1 MIYVTKIYMPSKE
14 KFQSY
19 IDGIYESGWLTN
31 NGPLVQELEKKLEEY
46 LGVKNLLCLS
56 SGTDALQFAY
66 RLLES
71 EEQDSE
77 RKEVITTPFSFV
89 STTSAIAA
97 ERFKPV
103 FADINR
109 DSYNIDPS
117 NIERKITDKTC
128 AIAPCHVFGNACE
141 IDKIDEI
148 AQKNNLKV
156 IYDAS
161 HAFDVQYK
169 GKHILN
175 YGDMSVISFH
185 ATKMFHTIEGAAIV
199 IKDDA
204 LYEKAKVMRNYGI
217 DAPDSVAMLGIN
229 SKIHEV
235 GAAMG
240 LCMLEEEDIISEE
253 RKTSHEY
260 YTKQLKDYVQL
271 QKKNKD
277 ASQSYSY
284 FPVVFNNENDMSK
297 VRAAL
302 LKKDIAARQYFK
314 PSLDTLPY
322 VECDEV
328 MKNSRDIAS
337 RILVIPMHSCVE
349 PLVSEIIIDTLQN
362 DDAVH
367 IKRPSKKSAKHNNLK
382 EVATADNIDDV
393 A

>member
-1 MIYVTKIYMPSKE
+1 MIYVTKIYMPDKE
-14 KFQSY
+14 KFKSY

-66 RLLES
+66 RLLE
-71 EEQDSE
+71 EDEG
-77 RKEVITTPFSFV
+77 KEVITTPFSFV

-97 ERFKPV
+97 ERLKPV
-103 FADINR
+103 FADIDP
-109 DSYNIDPS
+109 DSYNINPD
-117 NIERKITDKTC
+117 NIEKLINEKTC

-141 IDKIDEI
+141 IDEIDNI
-148 AQKNNLKV
+148 AKKHKLKV

-169 GKHILN
+169 GKHVLN

-185 ATKMFHTIEGAAIV
+185 ATKMFHTIEGAAII

-204 LYEKAKVMRNYGI
+204 LYEKAKIVRNYGI
-217 DAPDSVAMLGIN
+217 DKPDSVAMLGVN
-229 SKIHEV
+229 SKINEL

-240 LCMLEEEDIISEE
+240 LCMLEEEDIIFDE
-253 RKTSHEY
+253 RKTSHEF
-260 YTKQLKDYVQL
+260 YTEQLNNVVQL
-271 QKKNKD
+271 QKRNID

-284 FPVVFNNENDMSK
+284 FPVVFKNEKDMSA

-302 LKKDIAARQYFK
+302 LEKDIAARQYFK

-322 VECDEV
+322 VECNKV

-337 RILVIPMHSCVE
+337 RILVIPMHSNVE
-349 PLVSEIIIDTLQN
+349 ATVSEIIIETL
-362 DDAVH
+362 
-367 IKRPSKKSAKHNNLK
+367 KKNATNIRRNLK
-382 EVATADNIDDV
+382 APSFQQDQKSIDKNKIAAITDN
-393 A
+393 AA

>member
-1 MIYVTKIYMPSKE
+1 MIYVSKIYMPDKE
-14 KFQSY
+14 KFKSY

-31 NGPLVQELEKKLEEY
+31 NGPLVQELEKKLESY

-66 RLLES
+66 RLLE
-71 EEQDSE
+71 EDAE
-77 RKEVITTPFSFV
+77 KEVITTPFSFV
-89 STTSAIAA
+89 STTSAIVA
-97 ERFKPV
+97 EKLKPI
-103 FADINR
+103 FADINPK
-109 DSYNIDPS
+109 SYNIDPD
-117 NIERKITDKTC
+117 NIEGLINENTC

-141 IDKIDEI
+141 IDKIDQI
-148 AQKNNLKV
+148 AKKHDLKV

-169 GKHILN
+169 NKHILN
-175 YGDMSVISFH
+175 YGDMSIISFH

-204 LYEKAKVMRNYGI
+204 LYEKAKVVRNYGI
-217 DAPDSVAMLGIN
+217 DGPDSVAMLGTN

-240 LCMLEEEDIISEE
+240 LCMLEEEHIIFEE
-253 RKTSHEY
+253 RKESHES
-260 YTKQLKDYVQL
+260 YTEKLKQHVQL
-271 QKKNKD
+271 QKRAEH
-277 ASQSYSY
+277 ASQGYSY
-284 FPVVFNNENDMSK
+284 FPVVFKSSSDMSK

-302 LKKDIAARQYFK
+302 LKNDIAARQYFN

-328 MKNSRDIAS
+328 MTNSRDISS
-337 RILVIPMHSCVE
+337 RILVIPMHSGVE
-349 PLVSEIIIDTLQN
+349 ARVSKIIINTLSVDDRSDLDNEFFSSGQDSCAKENQRVSESIVT
-362 DDAVH
+362 
-367 IKRPSKKSAKHNNLK
+367 
-382 EVATADNIDDV
+382 TA